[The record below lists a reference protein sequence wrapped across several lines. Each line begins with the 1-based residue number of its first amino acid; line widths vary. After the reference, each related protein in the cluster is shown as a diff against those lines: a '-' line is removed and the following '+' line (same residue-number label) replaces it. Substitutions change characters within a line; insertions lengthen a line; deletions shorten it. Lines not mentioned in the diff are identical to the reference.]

1 MQIKKKL
8 QEIIKDQQQF
18 KRNIEFER
26 TQRNGKTRI
35 DGTRG
40 KMRTIIVQF
49 LNFKDKQQF
58 LSKYKAQN
66 LWTKNIFI
74 NEDFSEDTMGKRK
87 GLFQRAKELQ
97 EEGKFTNVVY
107 DRLIVCDR
115 RSRLENAEEGGSSV

>member
-26 TQRNGKTRI
+26 TQRNVKTRI

-40 KMRTIIVQF
+40 KRRTIIVQF

-107 DRLIVCDR
+107 YRLIVCDR

>member
-26 TQRNGKTRI
+26 TQRHGKTRI

-40 KMRTIIVQF
+40 KRRTIIVQF

>member
-40 KMRTIIVQF
+40 KRRTIIVQF

-58 LSKYKAQN
+58 LSKYKAKN

>member
-26 TQRNGKTRI
+26 TQRNGKTRT

-40 KMRTIIVQF
+40 KRRTIIVQF

>member
-26 TQRNGKTRI
+26 TQRNVKTRI

-40 KMRTIIVQF
+40 KRRTIIVQF